1 MKVLLKY
8 KQREHINWELQGP
21 CGGKRWVYVN
31 KTVDYDQFEEVEE
44 SNVKQRI
51 KELKSF
57 KNRLYHSF
65 SYELLK
71 QEVMVKNSF
80 TMYENLVVNNI
91 ELDGY
96 GYENQEQMSLFDK
109 IQAVN
114 TIFHSEYGHEV
125 KRYGERKAFT
135 EWLQG
140 LPSSLSVP
148 FYNYEILQIAYIH
161 GLIEAKASEE
171 QEDKFLAEYWDKVAD
186 AFFTLRDNL

>member
-1 MKVLLKY
+1 
-8 KQREHINWELQGP
+8 
-21 CGGKRWVYVN
+21 
-31 KTVDYDQFEEVEE
+31 
-44 SNVKQRI
+44 
-51 KELKSF
+51 
-57 KNRLYHSF
+57 
-65 SYELLK
+65 
-71 QEVMVKNSF
+71 
-80 TMYENLVVNNI
+80 MYENLVVNNI

-96 GYENQEQMSLFDK
+96 GYEDQEQMSLFDK

-135 EWLQG
+135 EWLKG

-171 QEDKFLAEYWDKVAD
+171 QEDKFLAEYWGKVAD